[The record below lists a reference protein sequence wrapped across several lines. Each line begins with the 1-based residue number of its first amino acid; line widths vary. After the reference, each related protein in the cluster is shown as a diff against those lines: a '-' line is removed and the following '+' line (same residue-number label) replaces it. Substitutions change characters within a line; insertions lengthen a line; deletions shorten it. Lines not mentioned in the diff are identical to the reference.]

1 VDFQQLFDK
10 LKSLGGAMT
19 RTQLVTLGVAFV
31 LVVAVLGGSTW
42 WLNSTD
48 YALLFS
54 DMDSETASQVVSKLK
69 TLKVPFQLDPGGH
82 AIRVAST
89 RIDELRLELTSQG
102 LPASGRIGFEIFDR
116 TAFGAT
122 EFLEKVNY
130 RRALEGEI
138 ARTIATIS
146 EVSSARVHIAMGKDS
161 LFGEPRPAKASVVL
175 KLRGQRPLATST
187 ISGIS
192 NLVAASVEGLR
203 PEAVVI
209 LDSFGRPLARPQEDA
224 NDPLGA
230 AQLERQQR
238 IERDMATRVVALLE
252 PVVGEER
259 VRVNVALK
267 LNPASTE
274 QTEER
279 YDPNTVLRSKQTSS
293 DVASG
298 GQVPAL
304 VAGARGNMPPSADPK
319 APQAGTPAAL
329 ATLPGSQ
336 RNAETSN
343 FEVSRLT
350 RHTIQ
355 PPGDIAR
362 LSVAVILDDDH
373 VPQKQKDGSTKLTR
387 SPRSREELQKIQGIV
402 AAAVGLDA
410 SRGDQLTVENVAF
423 DEPASEEGPAPSVF
437 EKFTPQLQEG
447 SKVVAVLLIVLFTF
461 LLVVRPMLRT
471 AGLLP
476 EKKRKPG
483 RAERAALKAAA
494 KAEEAAAA
502 AAAEAAARAA
512 MPSLPKPRTVA
523 DLENEIEA
531 QLEAEEHAKLSE
543 NRRLPVLSRRVST
556 MSLKEPE
563 NIAKLL
569 RTWMQEGER

>member
-1 VDFQQLFDK
+1 
-10 LKSLGGAMT
+10 MT

-31 LVVAVLGGSTW
+31 LVVAVVGGSTW

-69 TLKVPFQLDPGGH
+69 TLKVPYQLDPGGH
-82 AIRVAST
+82 TIRVANT
-89 RIDELRLELTSQG
+89 HVDELRLELTSQG

-209 LDSFGRPLARPQEDA
+209 LDSFGRPLARPEQNA
-224 NDPLGA
+224 NDPMGA

-238 IERDMATRVVALLE
+238 IERDMATRVVALLQ

-304 VAGARGNMPPSADPK
+304 VAGARGNTPPSADPK

-387 SPRSREELQKIQGIV
+387 TPRSREELQKIQGIV

-423 DEPASEEGPAPSVF
+423 DEPASEVGPPPTAL
-437 EKFTPQLQEG
+437 EKFTPQLEEG
-447 SKVVAVLLIVLFTF
+447 SKVVAVLLIVLLTF
-461 LLVVRPMLRT
+461 LLVVRPMLRK

-476 EKKRKPG
+476 EKRRKPG

-502 AAAEAAARAA
+502 AAAEAAVRAA

-531 QLEAEEHAKLSE
+531 QLEAEEHAKASE
-543 NRRLPVLSRRVST
+543 NRRLPVLSRRVSS
-556 MSLKEPE
+556 MSMKEPE

-569 RTWMQEGER
+569 RTWMQEGAR